1 MIAPIEEYRTYE
13 IRHKRRMVERVKIAE
28 ARVAIAEARV
38 AILKASG
45 EPICEFC
52 IHASRHWQSIAA
64 SMAEA
69 GL

>member
-13 IRHKRRMVERVKIAE
+13 IRHKRRMVERVK
-28 ARVAIAEARV
+28 IAEARV

>member
-28 ARVAIAEARV
+28 ARVAIF
-38 AILKASG
+38 KASG